1 MKEDR
6 INFLNIKITKDKKL
20 LLIYYKSFLFIIFM
34 LFIIINY
41 IYYFIIK
48 TNLNNFNDILLDKIN
63 QTYEYNGSINI
74 NEIESTIPNGR
85 IWNKNKDKKNEINI
99 GIQLDPNYILRAMMT
114 LASIMDSQNNKTK
127 LRFHLAVVL
136 SFNAKDMLKIYSL
149 RSKIRDDVEFNFYNA
164 KRVETDLKDLNTK
177 GPGAV
182 AKLLLPELLPDDI
195 DKLIIFDTGDLLVL
209 RDLYKM
215 YNWNMSE
222 YLYLGVP
229 GRKVGHYALFTQ
241 KIFDVYI
248 NTGSILVNVKKVRS
262 EKIYQKCVLHKDL
275 YRSPTG
281 DQDLLNDI
289 AFGKISYLPM
299 KFGMRAPYKTDKDS
313 DIPLFDNPF
322 YHTIKKYAKIKFRFI
337 PKNITQIN
345 QLGNN
350 PIVIHQ
356 FNGKWMKGKGLTV
369 YRRLAQY
376 YIKLAGIWEEMCK
389 KLPGYC
395 IK

>member
-1 MKEDR
+1 
-6 INFLNIKITKDKKL
+6 
-20 LLIYYKSFLFIIFM
+20 
-34 LFIIINY
+34 
-41 IYYFIIK
+41 
-48 TNLNNFNDILLDKIN
+48 
-63 QTYEYNGSINI
+63 
-74 NEIESTIPNGR
+74 
-85 IWNKNKDKKNEINI
+85 
-99 GIQLDPNYILRAMMT
+99 MT
-114 LASIMDSQNNKTK
+114 LASIMDSQYPKTK

-136 SFNAKDMLKIYSL
+136 SFNSKDMLKIYSL
-149 RSKIRDDVEFNFYNA
+149 RNKIRDDVEFNFYNA
-164 KRVETDLKDLNTK
+164 KKVENDLKDLNTK

-248 NTGSILVNVKKVRS
+248 NTGSILVNVKKVKS
-262 EKIYQKCVLHKDL
+262 EKIYKKCVINKDL

-289 AFGKISYLPM
+289 AFGKIGYLPM
-299 KFGMRAPYKTDKDS
+299 KFGMRAPYKNDKDS
-313 DIPLFDNPF
+313 DKPLFDNPF
-322 YHTIKKYAKIKFRFI
+322 YHTIKKYFKINFRFI
-337 PKNITQIN
+337 PKNINKIT

-356 FNGKWMKGKGLTV
+356 FNGKWMNGKGLTV

-376 YIKLAGIWEEMCK
+376 YIKLAGIWEDMCK
-389 KLPGYC
+389 KHPGYC

>member
-1 MKEDR
+1 
-6 INFLNIKITKDKKL
+6 
-20 LLIYYKSFLFIIFM
+20 M
-34 LFIIINY
+34 LFNIIYNLYYFLLKVNLNFFNY
-41 IYYFIIK
+41 IL
-48 TNLNNFNDILLDKIN
+48 LNKIN
-63 QTYEYNGSINI
+63 QIYEINGYVNI
-74 NEIESTIPNGR
+74 NKIESIIPNGR
-85 IWNKNKDKKNEINI
+85 IWKENQDKKNEINI

-114 LASIMDSQNNKTK
+114 LASIMDSQYPKTK

-149 RSKIRDDVEFNFYNA
+149 RNKIRDDVEFNFYNA
-164 KRVETDLKDLNTK
+164 KKVENDLKDLNTK

-215 YNWNMSE
+215 YNWNMTD

-229 GRKVGHYALFTQ
+229 GRKVGHYALFTK

-248 NTGSILVNVKKVRS
+248 NTGSILVNVKKVKS
-262 EKIYQKCVLHKDL
+262 EKIYKKCVINKDL

-289 AFGKISYLPM
+289 AFGKIGYLPM
-299 KFGMRAPYKTDKDS
+299 KFGMRAPYKNDKDS
-313 DIPLFDNPF
+313 DKPLFDNPF
-322 YHTIKKYAKIKFRFI
+322 YHTIKKYFKINFRFI
-337 PKNITQIN
+337 PKNINKIT

-356 FNGKWMKGKGLTV
+356 FNGKWMNGKGLTV

-376 YIKLAGIWEEMCK
+376 YIKLAGIWEDMCK
-389 KLPGYC
+389 KHPGYC